1 MSKGAVYKQGDIVA
15 ELERRLDAG
24 IYTSGFPVG
33 ADLAAEFGVNIKTI
47 NKAIN
52 QLVEAGRLARKR
64 GVGTFVLSRSAG
76 EHQIEVLFEGYSA
89 LFEHPFWGE
98 IWNGCITQLL
108 DSGYRPVLTQLHAD
122 DGTGELLLD
131 DFRFSRTEGK
141 ILLGITQPRFLEL
154 IQEQGVPVV
163 SAGDRIA
170 DPEFPQV
177 YFDYEPGIREAMQFL
192 SGRGCRRIAFLG
204 EVKDSYN
211 PMLLNK
217 FHAYRRSLE
226 SLGLYDPEL
235 TEHTRPLPEAAG
247 NALRLLLARTMP
259 DAIFVA
265 GDHQVPY
272 IENVL
277 KGKGMRLPVV
287 GCDGLSFA
295 AWPTVAL
302 PRRAA
307 GEAAAR
313 MLVARLRGGITP
325 EQTVL
330 PSRFVC

>member
-1 MSKGAVYKQGDIVA
+1 M
-15 ELERRLDAG
+15 
-24 IYTSGFPVG
+24 
-33 ADLAAEFGVNIKTI
+33 
-47 NKAIN
+47 
-52 QLVEAGRLARKR
+52 
-64 GVGTFVLSRSAG
+64 
-76 EHQIEVLFEGYSA
+76 
-89 LFEHPFWGE
+89 
-98 IWNGCITQLL
+98 
-108 DSGYRPVLTQLHAD
+108 LTQLHAD

-272 IENVL
+272 IEKVL